1 MTVPFWVQ
9 FLIVNVIVGVVIAVV
24 PGFLKSVF
32 GVLGTLVIASMAS
45 DFFFDT
51 PLVGITDGTALVTL
65 FGPISLLEVGLVAFV
80 VLVAIGGLIEG

>member
-1 MTVPFWVQ
+1 
-9 FLIVNVIVGVVIAVV
+9 
-24 PGFLKSVF
+24 
-32 GVLGTLVIASMAS
+32 MAS